1 MEVYY
6 ADRYNRVGYHK
17 HKQKNESG
25 QQQNVLRS
33 FQPMPLSLRNLS
45 NKFSDPSRNLCRR
58 VYLACRYELEGST
71 QSAHIQLFQSFPL
84 RPTCDNATATFF
96 HSG

>member
-17 HKQKNESG
+17 QKNESG
-25 QQQNVLRS
+25 QQNVLRS
-33 FQPMPLSLRNLS
+33 FQPMTLLLRNLS

-84 RPTCDNATATFF
+84 RPTCDDATATFF